1 MQKTNDR
8 LYRAAIYLRLSQ
20 EDGDISVSDKN
31 ESNSIST
38 QRDLIHAYLQKQPDI
53 MYVTEFCDDGY
64 TGTNFERPA
73 FEKMMTA
80 VREKKVDCIIVKDLS
95 RFGRDYIESGKYIQ
109 KIFPML
115 GVRFI
120 AINDGYD
127 SADTENSTN
136 DFVLPFKNLINDS
149 YCRDISIKSRT
160 NLEVKR
166 RNGEFVNN
174 FAVYGYMRSPD
185 DKHKLIVDEEAAVVV
200 RNIFNWKQDGWNALQ
215 IANHLNKLHVPSPME
230 YKRKCGQNYRTG
242 FKTKT
247 KAQWSAVAV
256 LRILKNAVYTGVL
269 EQGKTTTPNYK
280 VKVRIYKDE
289 SKWARV
295 ENAHEAI
302 ITPAQFELV
311 QQVLEMDTCRAESNN
326 EIYPFSG
333 MIYCADCQSPMLHR
347 AATTSGKKYHYYVCS
362 GNKRDKNSCTT
373 HNIRCDLVEAVV
385 LATVQAH
392 INLAI
397 DIDDAMNQME
407 ALDWEQ
413 REVRKINAQISAME
427 LDVEKHSR
435 IKLELYEDL
444 KGGLISKEEYRS
456 FKEEYDLRIQSI
468 EQQISCLA
476 SQRNAIEGGLTSAQG
491 WFAQFRQYENIE
503 KLTRNT
509 IVSLIERV
517 EVDDNKDINV
527 KFRHADQFAAALE
540 YLELQK
546 QTQSKITTIKEAD
559 RYGKNIPQTANSVAQ
574 SVSYCTDKAL

>member
-1 MQKTNDR
+1 MQKLNDKI
-8 LYRAAIYLRLSQ
+8 YHAAIYLRLSQ

-38 QRDLIHAYLQKQPDI
+38 QRDLIHAFMQKQPDI
-53 MYVTEFCDDGY
+53 LYETEFCDDGY
-64 TGTNFERPA
+64 TGTNFDRPG
-73 FEKMMTA
+73 FNNMMTA
-80 VREKKVDCIIVKDLS
+80 VREKRVDCIIVKDLS

-115 GVRFI
+115 GIRFI

-127 SADTENSTN
+127 SADTGNGSN

-166 RNGEFVNN
+166 RNGEFVSN

-185 DKHKLIVDEEAAVVV
+185 DKHKLVVDEEAAATV
-200 RNIFNWKQDGWNALQ
+200 RNIFNWKQEGWNAQQ
-215 IANHLNKLHVPSPME
+215 IANHLNKLHIPSPME
-230 YKRKCGQNYRTG
+230 YKKKCGQNFRTS

-247 KAQWSAVAV
+247 TAQWSAVAV

-280 VKVRIYKDE
+280 VKTRVVKDE

-302 ITPAQFELV
+302 ISPAQFELV
-311 QQVLEMDTCRAESNN
+311 QTILGMDTCRAENN
-326 EIYPFSG
+326 DEIYPFSG
-333 MIYCADCQSPMLHR
+333 MIYCADCQSPLVHR
-347 AATTSGKKYHYYVCS
+347 AATSNGKKYHYYVCS

-373 HNIRCDLVEAVV
+373 HNIKCDLVEEVV

-392 INLAI
+392 ISMAI
-397 DIDDAMNQME
+397 DIDNAMSQVNS
-407 ALDWEQ
+407 LDWEQ
-413 REVRKINAQISAME
+413 REVRKINAQLAALE
-427 LDVEKHSR
+427 LDIEKFSR
-435 IKLELYEDL
+435 IKMELYEDL
-444 KGGLISKEEYRS
+444 KSGLITKDEYHS
-456 FKEEYDLRIQSI
+456 FKEDYDARIENIKLQVSNL
-468 EQQISCLA
+468 ISR
-476 SQRNAIEGGLTSAQG
+476 RNAIQGGLTSAQG
-491 WFAQFRQYENIE
+491 WFAQFRKYENID

-517 EVDDNKDINV
+517 EINDNKDIHV

-540 YLELQK
+540 YLEMQK
-546 QTQSKITTIKEAD
+546 KPQLTIISIKEAGWN
-559 RYGKNIPQTANSVAQ
+559 GKNIPQTAKTVAQ
-574 SVSYCTDKAL
+574 SVVL

>member
-1 MQKTNDR
+1 MQKLNDKI
-8 LYRAAIYLRLSQ
+8 YHAAIYLRLSQ

-38 QRDLIHAYLQKQPDI
+38 QRDLIHAYLQKQADI
-53 MYVTEFCDDGY
+53 LYVTEFCDDGY
-64 TGTNFERPA
+64 TGTNFDRPG
-73 FEKMMTA
+73 FNDMMKA
-80 VREKKVDCIIVKDLS
+80 VREKRVDCIVVKDLS

-115 GVRFI
+115 GIRFI

-127 SADTENSTN
+127 SADTGNQSN

-149 YCRDISIKSRT
+149 YCRDISIKSRS

-174 FAVYGYMRSPD
+174 FAVFGYMRSPD
-185 DKHKLIVDEEAAVVV
+185 DKHKLVVDEEAAAIV
-200 RNIFNWKQDGWNALQ
+200 RNIFNWKQEGWNAQQ
-215 IANHLNKLHVPSPME
+215 IANHLNKLHFPSPME
-230 YKRKCGQNYRTG
+230 YKKKCGQNFRTS

-247 KAQWSAVAV
+247 TAQWSAVAV
-256 LRILKNAVYTGVL
+256 LRILKNPVYTGVL

-280 VKVRIYKDE
+280 VKTKVIKDE

-311 QQVLEMDTCRAESNN
+311 QVVLGMDTCRAENN
-326 EIYPFSG
+326 DEIYPFSG

-347 AATTSGKKYHYYVCS
+347 AATSGGKKYHYYVCS
-362 GNKRDKNSCTT
+362 GNKKDKNSCTT
-373 HNIRCDLVEAVV
+373 HNIKCDLVEEVV

-392 INLAI
+392 ISMAI
-397 DIDDAMNQME
+397 DIDNAMSQVDS
-407 ALDWEQ
+407 LDWEQ

-427 LDVEKHSR
+427 LDVEKFSR

-444 KGGLISKEEYRS
+444 KGGLISKEEYYS
-456 FKEEYDLRIQSI
+456 FKEDYDIRINSI
-468 EQQISCLA
+468 KQQISNLV

-491 WFAQFRQYENIE
+491 WFAQFRKYENIE
-503 KLTRNT
+503 KLTRLA

-517 EVDDNKDINV
+517 EINDNKDIHV

-540 YLELQK
+540 YLEMRRK
-546 QTQSKITTIKEAD
+546 TQCKIIVMKEAGWN
-559 RYGKNIPQTANSVAQ
+559 GKNIPQTAKNVAQ
-574 SVSYCTDKAL
+574 SVVF

>member
-1 MQKTNDR
+1 MQKLNDKI
-8 LYRAAIYLRLSQ
+8 YHAAIYLRLSQ

-38 QRDLIHAYLQKQPDI
+38 QRDLIHAYLQKQADI
-53 MYVTEFCDDGY
+53 LYVTEFCDDGY
-64 TGTNFERPA
+64 TGTNFDRPG
-73 FEKMMTA
+73 FNDMMKA
-80 VREKKVDCIIVKDLS
+80 VREKRVDCIIVKDLS

-115 GVRFI
+115 GIRFI

-127 SADTENSTN
+127 SADTGNQSN

-149 YCRDISIKSRT
+149 YCRDISIKSRS

-174 FAVYGYMRSPD
+174 FAVFGYMRSPD
-185 DKHKLIVDEEAAVVV
+185 DKHKLIVDEEAAVIV
-200 RNIFNWKQDGWNALQ
+200 RNIFNWKQEGWNAQQ
-215 IANHLNKLHVPSPME
+215 IANHLNKLHFPSPME
-230 YKRKCGQNYRTG
+230 YKKKCGQNFRTS

-247 KAQWSAVAV
+247 TAEWSAVAV
-256 LRILKNAVYTGVL
+256 LRILKNPVYTGVL

-280 VKVRIYKDE
+280 VKTKVVKDE

-311 QQVLEMDTCRAESNN
+311 QTVLGMDTCRAENN
-326 EIYPFSG
+326 DEIYPFSG

-347 AATTSGKKYHYYVCS
+347 AATSGGKKYHYYVCS
-362 GNKRDKNSCTT
+362 GNKKDKKSCTT
-373 HNIRCDLVEAVV
+373 HNIKCDLVEDVV

-392 INLAI
+392 INMAI
-397 DIDDAMNQME
+397 DIDNAMSQVDS
-407 ALDWEQ
+407 LDWDQ
-413 REVRKINAQISAME
+413 REVFKINAQISAME
-427 LDVEKHSR
+427 LDVEKFSR

-444 KGGLISKEEYRS
+444 KGGLISKEEYYS
-456 FKEEYDLRIQSI
+456 FKEDYDVRINSI
-468 EQQISCLA
+468 KQQISNLV

-491 WFAQFRQYENIE
+491 WFAQFRKYENIE
-503 KLTRNT
+503 KLTRLA

-517 EVDDNKDINV
+517 EINDNKDIHV

-540 YLELQK
+540 YLEMRKRPQP
-546 QTQSKITTIKEAD
+546 KIIVMKEAGWN
-559 RYGKNIPQTANSVAQ
+559 GKNIPQTAKNVAQ
-574 SVSYCTDKAL
+574 SVIF

>member
-1 MQKTNDR
+1 MQK
-8 LYRAAIYLRLSQ
+8 LYDKTYHAAIYLRLSQ
-20 EDGDISVSDKN
+20 EDGDISVSDKS

-38 QRDLIHAYLQKQPDI
+38 QRDLIHAFLQKQPNI
-53 MYVTEFCDDGY
+53 EYVTEFCDDGY
-64 TGTNFERPA
+64 TGTNFDRPG
-73 FEKMMTA
+73 FEKMMAA
-80 VREKKVDCIIVKDLS
+80 VRQKEIDCIVVKDLS

-115 GVRFI
+115 GIRFI
-120 AINDGYD
+120 AINDHYD
-127 SADTENSTN
+127 SADTENRSN

-166 RNGEFVNN
+166 RNGEFVGN

-185 DKHKLIVDEEAAVVV
+185 DRHKLIVDEEAATIV
-200 RNIFNWKQDGWNALQ
+200 RNIFNWKQEGWNAQQ

-230 YKRKCGQNYRTG
+230 YKKKCGQNFRTS

-247 KAQWSAVAV
+247 TAEWSAVAI

-280 VKVRIYKDE
+280 VKVRVYKDE
-289 SKWARV
+289 AKWARV
-295 ENAHEAI
+295 ENTHEAI

-311 QQVLEMDTCRAESNN
+311 QTVLGMDTCRAENN
-326 EIYPFSG
+326 DEIYPFSG
-333 MIYCADCQSPMLHR
+333 MIYCADCQNPMVHR
-347 AATTSGKKYHYYVCS
+347 TATSAGKKYHYYVCS

-373 HNIRCDLVEAVV
+373 HNIKCDLVEEVV

-392 INLAI
+392 INMAI
-397 DIDDAMNQME
+397 DIDNAMNQVD

-413 REVRKINAQISAME
+413 RELRKLGSQIAALE
-427 LDVEKHSR
+427 LDVEKYSR

-444 KGGLISKEEYRS
+444 KGGLIDKDEYHS
-456 FKEEYDLRIQSI
+456 FKEDYDARIDSI
-468 EQQISCLA
+468 KRQVSNLVG
-476 SQRNAIEGGLTSAQG
+476 QRNAINSGMTTAQG

-503 KLTRNT
+503 KLTRIA

-517 EVDDNKDINV
+517 EINDNKDIHV
-527 KFRHADQFAAALE
+527 KFRHADQFAAALD
-540 YLELQK
+540 YLAMRNKPQL
-546 QTQSKITTIKEAD
+546 TIISTKEAGWN
-559 RYGKNIPQTANSVAQ
+559 GKNIPQTANTVAQ
-574 SVSYCTDKAL
+574 SVSI

>member
-1 MQKTNDR
+1 MQKLKDKT
-8 LYRAAIYLRLSQ
+8 YHAAIYLRLSQ

-38 QRDLIHAYLQKQPDI
+38 QRDLIHAFMQKQPDI
-53 MYVTEFCDDGY
+53 LYETEFCDDGY
-64 TGTNFERPA
+64 TGTNFDRPG
-73 FEKMMTA
+73 FNDMMTA
-80 VREKKVDCIIVKDLS
+80 VREKRVDCIIVKDLS

-115 GVRFI
+115 GIRFI

-127 SADTENSTN
+127 SADTGNQSN

-166 RNGEFVNN
+166 RNGEFVSN

-185 DKHKLIVDEEAAVVV
+185 DKHKLVVDEEAAATV
-200 RNIFNWKQDGWNALQ
+200 RNIFNWKQEGWNAQQ
-215 IANHLNKLHVPSPME
+215 IANHLNKLHIPSPME
-230 YKRKCGQNYRTG
+230 YKKKCGQNFRTS

-247 KAQWSAVAV
+247 TAQWSAVAV

-280 VKVRIYKDE
+280 VKTRVVKDE

-302 ITPAQFELV
+302 ISPAQFELV
-311 QQVLEMDTCRAESNN
+311 QTILGMDTCRAENN
-326 EIYPFSG
+326 EEIYPFSG
-333 MIYCADCQSPMLHR
+333 MIYCAGCLSPLVHR
-347 AATTSGKKYHYYVCS
+347 AATSNGKKYHYYVCS

-373 HNIRCDLVEAVV
+373 HNIKCDLVEEVV

-392 INLAI
+392 ISMAI
-397 DIDDAMNQME
+397 DIDNAMSQVNS
-407 ALDWEQ
+407 LDWEQ
-413 REVRKINAQISAME
+413 REVRKINAQLAALE
-427 LDVEKHSR
+427 LDVEKFSR
-435 IKLELYEDL
+435 IKMELYEDL
-444 KGGLISKEEYRS
+444 KSGLITKDEYHS
-456 FKEEYDLRIQSI
+456 FKEDYDARIENIKLQVSNL
-468 EQQISCLA
+468 ISR
-476 SQRNAIEGGLTSAQG
+476 RNAIQGGLTSAQG
-491 WFAQFRQYENIE
+491 WFAQSRKYENID

-517 EVDDNKDINV
+517 EINDNKDIHV
-527 KFRHADQFAAALE
+527 KFRHADQFSAALE
-540 YLELQK
+540 YLEMQRKPQL
-546 QTQSKITTIKEAD
+546 TIISIKEAGWN
-559 RYGKNIPQTANSVAQ
+559 GKNIPKAAKTVAQ
-574 SVSYCTDKAL
+574 SVVL

>member
-1 MQKTNDR
+1 MQKLNDKI
-8 LYRAAIYLRLSQ
+8 YHAAIYLRLSQ

-38 QRDLIHAYLQKQPDI
+38 QRDLIHAYLQKQADI
-53 MYVTEFCDDGY
+53 LYETEFCDDGY
-64 TGTNFERPA
+64 TGTNFDRPG
-73 FEKMMTA
+73 FNDMMKA
-80 VREKKVDCIIVKDLS
+80 VREKRVDCIVVKDLS

-115 GVRFI
+115 GIRFI

-127 SADTENSTN
+127 SADTGNQSN

-149 YCRDISIKSRT
+149 YCRDISIKSRS

-174 FAVYGYMRSPD
+174 FAVFGYMRSPD
-185 DKHKLIVDEEAAVVV
+185 DKHKLIVDEEAAVIV
-200 RNIFNWKQDGWNALQ
+200 RNIFNWKQEGWNAQQ
-215 IANHLNKLHVPSPME
+215 IANHLNKLHFPSPME
-230 YKRKCGQNYRTG
+230 YKKKCGQNFRTS

-247 KAQWSAVAV
+247 TAEWSAVAV
-256 LRILKNAVYTGVL
+256 LRILKNPVYTGVL

-280 VKVRIYKDE
+280 VKTKVVKDE

-311 QQVLEMDTCRAESNN
+311 QTVLGMDTCRAENN
-326 EIYPFSG
+326 DEIYPFSG
-333 MIYCADCQSPMLHR
+333 MIYCAECQSPMLHR
-347 AATTSGKKYHYYVCS
+347 AATSNGKKYHYYVCS

-373 HNIRCDLVEAVV
+373 HNIKCDLVEDVV

-392 INLAI
+392 ISMAI
-397 DIDDAMNQME
+397 DIDNAMSQVDS
-407 ALDWEQ
+407 LDWEQ

-427 LDVEKHSR
+427 LDVEKFSR

-444 KGGLISKEEYRS
+444 KGGLISKEEYYS
-456 FKEEYDLRIQSI
+456 FKEDYDVRINSI
-468 EQQISCLA
+468 KQQISNLV

-491 WFAQFRQYENIE
+491 WFAQFRKYENIE
-503 KLTRNT
+503 KLTRLA

-517 EVDDNKDINV
+517 EINDNKDIHV

-540 YLELQK
+540 YLEMRKRPQP
-546 QTQSKITTIKEAD
+546 KIIVMKEAGWN
-559 RYGKNIPQTANSVAQ
+559 GKNIPQTAKNVAQ
-574 SVSYCTDKAL
+574 SVIF

>member
-1 MQKTNDR
+1 MLILNDKT
-8 LYRAAIYLRLSQ
+8 YRAAIYLRLSQ

-38 QRDLIHAYLQKQPDI
+38 QRDLIQAFLKKQPDI
-53 MYVTEFCDDGY
+53 TYVAEFCDDGY
-64 TGTNFERPA
+64 TGTNFERPG
-73 FEKMMTA
+73 FTKMMTA
-80 VREKKVDCIIVKDLS
+80 VREKRIDCIIVKDLS

-127 SADTENSTN
+127 SADTENRSN

-174 FAVYGYMRSPD
+174 FAVYGYKRSLD
-185 DKHKLIVDEEAAVVV
+185 DKHKLIVDEDAAVIV
-200 RNIFNWKQDGWNALQ
+200 RNIFNWKQEGWNAQQ
-215 IANHLNKLHVPSPME
+215 IADHLNKLHIPSPME
-230 YKRKCGQNYRTG
+230 YKKKCGQNFHTS
-242 FKTKT
+242 FKTKMV
-247 KAQWSAVAV
+247 AEWSAVAV

-280 VKVRIYKDE
+280 VKTRVVKDA

-311 QQVLEMDTCRAESNN
+311 QVVLGMDTCRAEHNE

-333 MIYCADCQSPMLHR
+333 MVYCADCQSPMIHR
-347 AATTSGKKYHYYVCS
+347 TATSNGKKYHYYVCS

-373 HNIRCDLVEAVV
+373 HNIRCDLVESVV

-392 INLAI
+392 INMAI
-397 DIDDAMNQME
+397 DIDNAMSQVE
-407 ALDWEQ
+407 ALDWER
-413 REVRKINAQISAME
+413 REVQKINARLTAME
-427 LDVEKHSR
+427 LEIEKYSS

-444 KGGLISKEEYRS
+444 KGGLIDKDEYRS
-456 FKEEYDLRIQSI
+456 FKDDYDARILSI
-468 EQQISCLA
+468 KQQISGLI
-476 SQRNAIEGGLTSAQG
+476 SHRNAIEGGLTSAQS
-491 WFAQFRQYENIE
+491 WFAQFRKYENIE
-503 KLTRNT
+503 KLTRIT

-517 EVDDNKDINV
+517 EINDRKDIHV

-540 YLELQK
+540 YLEMQRK
-546 QTQSKITTIKEAD
+546 PQSSIITIKEAGWN
-559 RYGKNIPQTANSVAQ
+559 GKNIPQTATIAQ
-574 SVSYCTDKAL
+574 SVSI

>member
-1 MQKTNDR
+1 MQKINDKI
-8 LYRAAIYLRLSQ
+8 YHAAIYLRLSQ

-38 QRDLIHAYLQKQPDI
+38 QRDLIQAFLQKQADI
-53 MYVTEFCDDGY
+53 LYETEFCDDGY
-64 TGTNFERPA
+64 TGTNFDRPG
-73 FEKMMTA
+73 FTEMMKA
-80 VREKKVDCIIVKDLS
+80 VREKRVDCIIVKDLS

-115 GVRFI
+115 GIRFI

-127 SADTENSTN
+127 SADTGNQSN

-149 YCRDISIKSRT
+149 YCRDISIKSRS

-166 RNGEFVNN
+166 RNGEFVSN

-185 DKHKLIVDEEAAVVV
+185 DKHKLVVDEEAAVIV
-200 RNIFNWKQDGWNALQ
+200 RNIFNWKQEGWNAQQ

-230 YKRKCGQNYRTG
+230 YKKKCGQNYRTS

-247 KAQWSAVAV
+247 TAEWSAVAI
-256 LRILKNAVYTGVL
+256 LRILKNPVYTGVL

-280 VKVRIYKDE
+280 VKTRVVKDE

-302 ITPAQFELV
+302 ITSAQFELV
-311 QQVLEMDTCRAESNN
+311 QVVLGMDTCRAENN
-326 EIYPFSG
+326 EEIYPFSG
-333 MIYCADCQSPMLHR
+333 MIYCADCQSPMIHR
-347 AATTSGKKYHYYVCS
+347 AATSNGKKYHYYVCS

-373 HNIRCDLVEAVV
+373 HNIKCDLVEAVV

-397 DIDDAMNQME
+397 DIDKAMSQVE

-413 REVRKINAQISAME
+413 REVRKINTQISAME
-427 LDVEKHSR
+427 LDVEKYSR

-444 KGGLISKEEYRS
+444 KGGLISKDEYHS
-456 FKEEYDLRIQSI
+456 FKDDYDVRIQSFK
-468 EQQISCLA
+468 QQISNLV

-491 WFAQFRQYENIE
+491 WFAQFRKYENIE
-503 KLTRNT
+503 KLTRLT

-517 EVDDNKDINV
+517 EVNDNKDIYV

-540 YLELQK
+540 YLEMRKKPQP
-546 QTQSKITTIKEAD
+546 KIIVMKEAGWN
-559 RYGKNIPQTANSVAQ
+559 GKNIPQTAKTVAQ
-574 SVSYCTDKAL
+574 SVVF

>member
-1 MQKTNDR
+1 MQKLNDKP
-8 LYRAAIYLRLSQ
+8 YHAAIYLRLSQ

-64 TGTNFERPA
+64 TGTNFDRPG

-80 VREKKVDCIIVKDLS
+80 VREKKVDCIVVKDLS

-115 GVRFI
+115 GIRFI

-127 SADTENSTN
+127 SADTGNQSN

-149 YCRDISIKSRT
+149 YCRDISIKSRS

-174 FAVYGYMRSPD
+174 FAVFGYMRSPD
-185 DKHKLIVDEEAAVVV
+185 DKHKLVVDEDAAVIV
-200 RNIFNWKQDGWNALQ
+200 RNIFNWKQEGWNAQQ

-230 YKRKCGQNYRTG
+230 YKKKCGQNFHTS
-242 FKTKT
+242 FKIKT
-247 KAQWSAVAV
+247 TAQWSAVAV
-256 LRILKNAVYTGVL
+256 LRILKNPVYTGVL

-280 VKVRIYKDE
+280 VKTKVVKDE

-302 ITPAQFELV
+302 ITPAQFALV
-311 QQVLEMDTCRAESNN
+311 QTVLGMDTCRAENN
-326 EIYPFSG
+326 EEIYPFSG

-347 AATTSGKKYHYYVCS
+347 AATSNGKKYHYYVCS

-373 HNIRCDLVEAVV
+373 HNIKCDLVEDVV

-392 INLAI
+392 ISMAI
-397 DIDDAMNQME
+397 DIENAMRQVDS
-407 ALDWEQ
+407 LDWEQ

-427 LDVEKHSR
+427 LDVEKFSR

-444 KGGLISKEEYRS
+444 KGGLISKDEYHS
-456 FKEEYDLRIQSI
+456 FKEDYDIRIQSI
-468 EQQISCLA
+468 KQQISHLV
-476 SQRNAIEGGLTSAQG
+476 SQRNAIKGGMTSAQG

-503 KLTRNT
+503 KLTRLA

-517 EVDDNKDINV
+517 EINENKDIHV

-540 YLELQK
+540 YLQMQRKPQCKE
-546 QTQSKITTIKEAD
+546 IVMKEAGWN
-559 RYGKNIPQTANSVAQ
+559 GKNIPQTAKTVAQ
-574 SVSYCTDKAL
+574 SVVL

>member
-1 MQKTNDR
+1 MQKLNDKI
-8 LYRAAIYLRLSQ
+8 YHAAIYLRLSQ

-38 QRDLIHAYLQKQPDI
+38 QRDLIHAYLQKQADI
-53 MYVTEFCDDGY
+53 LYETEFCDDGY
-64 TGTNFERPA
+64 TGTNFDRPG
-73 FEKMMTA
+73 FNDMMKA
-80 VREKKVDCIIVKDLS
+80 VREKRVDCIVVKDLS

-115 GVRFI
+115 GIRFI

-127 SADTENSTN
+127 SADTENQSN

-149 YCRDISIKSRT
+149 YCRDISIKSRS

-174 FAVYGYMRSPD
+174 FAVFGYMRSPD
-185 DKHKLIVDEEAAVVV
+185 DKHKLIIDEEAAVIV
-200 RNIFNWKQDGWNALQ
+200 RNIFNWKQEGWNAQQ
-215 IANHLNKLHVPSPME
+215 IANHLNKLHFPSPME
-230 YKRKCGQNYRTG
+230 YKKKCGQNYRTS

-247 KAQWSAVAV
+247 TAQWSAVAV
-256 LRILKNAVYTGVL
+256 LRILKNPVYTGVL

-280 VKVRIYKDE
+280 VKTKVFKDE

-311 QQVLEMDTCRAESNN
+311 QTVLGMDTCRAENN
-326 EIYPFSG
+326 DEIYPFSG

-347 AATTSGKKYHYYVCS
+347 AATSNGKKYHYYVCS
-362 GNKRDKNSCTT
+362 GNKKDKNSCTT
-373 HNIRCDLVEAVV
+373 HNIKCDLVEDVV

-392 INLAI
+392 ISMAI
-397 DIDDAMNQME
+397 DIDNAMSQVDS
-407 ALDWEQ
+407 LDWEQ
-413 REVRKINAQISAME
+413 REVRKIDGQIAAME
-427 LDVEKHSR
+427 LDVEKFSR

-444 KGGLISKEEYRS
+444 KGGLISKEEYHS
-456 FKEEYDLRIQSI
+456 FKEDYDIRIQSI
-468 EQQISCLA
+468 KQQISSLV
-476 SQRNAIEGGLTSAQG
+476 SQRNAIKGGLTSAQG
-491 WFAQFRQYENIE
+491 WFAQFRKYENIE
-503 KLTRNT
+503 KLTRLA

-517 EVDDNKDINV
+517 EINDNKDIHV

-540 YLELQK
+540 YLEMRKRPQP
-546 QTQSKITTIKEAD
+546 KIIVMKEAGWN
-559 RYGKNIPQTANSVAQ
+559 GKNIPQTAKTVAQ
-574 SVSYCTDKAL
+574 SVVF

>member
-1 MQKTNDR
+1 MQKLNDR

-20 EDGDISVSDKN
+20 EDGDISVSDKS

-38 QRDLIHAYLQKQPDI
+38 QRDLIQGYIQKQPDI
-53 MYVTEFCDDGY
+53 MQVAEFCDDGY
-64 TGTNFERPA
+64 TGTNFNRPG
-73 FEKMMTA
+73 FEDMMSA
-80 VREKKVDCIIVKDLS
+80 VREKRIDCIVVKDLS

-115 GVRFI
+115 GIRFV

-127 SADTENSTN
+127 SADTGNQSN

-185 DKHKLIVDEEAAVVV
+185 DKHKLIIDEEAAKTV
-200 RNIFNWKQDGWNALQ
+200 RNIFNWKQDGWNAQQ
-215 IANHLNKLHVPSPME
+215 IANHLNKLHIPSPLE
-230 YKRKCGQNYRTG
+230 YKKKCGHNYRTS

-247 KAQWSAVAV
+247 TAQWSAVAV

-280 VKVRIYKDE
+280 VKMRVAKDE

-302 ITPAQFELV
+302 ITATQFELV
-311 QQVLEMDTCRAESNN
+311 QLCLGMDTCRAEGSE

-333 MIYCADCQSPMLHR
+333 MIYCEDCQSPMIHR
-347 AATTSGKKYHYYVCS
+347 AATSNGKKYHYYVCS
-362 GNKRDKNSCTT
+362 GNKRDKDSCTT
-373 HNIRCDLVEAVV
+373 HNIKCDLVEEVV

-392 INLAI
+392 ISMAI
-397 DIDDAMNQME
+397 DIDNAMHEME
-407 ALDWEQ
+407 SLDWER
-413 REVRKINAQISAME
+413 REVRKIGAQIEALE
-427 LDVEKHSR
+427 TEIEKYTTLKMS
-435 IKLELYEDL
+435 LYEDL
-444 KGGLISKEEYRS
+444 KQALISKEEYFS
-456 FKEEYDLRIQSI
+456 FKQDYDDRIDSI
-468 EQQISCLA
+468 KVQINRLVG
-476 SQRNAIEGGLTSAQG
+476 QRNAVENGLTDAQG
-491 WFAQFRQYENIE
+491 WFAQFRRYENID
-503 KLTRNT
+503 KLTRNA
-509 IVSLIERV
+509 IVNLIERV
-517 EVDDNKDINV
+517 EINDQKEIHV
-527 KFRHADQFAAALE
+527 RFRHADQFAAALE

-546 QTQSKITTIKEAD
+546 QRQSKCTIISIKEVGWN
-559 RYGKNIPQTANSVAQ
+559 GKNIPQTAKTVAQ
-574 SVSYCTDKAL
+574 SISY

>member
-1 MQKTNDR
+1 MLILNDKT
-8 LYRAAIYLRLSQ
+8 YRAAIYLRLSQ

-38 QRDLIHAYLQKQPDI
+38 QRDLIQAFLKKQPDI
-53 MYVTEFCDDGY
+53 TYVAEFCDDGY
-64 TGTNFERPA
+64 TGTNFERPG
-73 FEKMMTA
+73 FTKMMTA
-80 VREKKVDCIIVKDLS
+80 VREKRIDCIIVKDLS

-127 SADTENSTN
+127 SADTENRSN

-166 RNGEFVNN
+166 RNGEFVSN
-174 FAVYGYMRSPD
+174 FAVYGYKRSPD
-185 DKHKLIVDEEAAVVV
+185 DKHKLIVDEDAAVIV
-200 RNIFNWKQDGWNALQ
+200 RNIFNWKQEGWNAQQ
-215 IANHLNKLHVPSPME
+215 IADHLNKLHIPSPME
-230 YKRKCGQNYRTG
+230 YKKKCGQNFHTS
-242 FKTKT
+242 FKTKMV
-247 KAQWSAVAV
+247 AEWSAVAV

-280 VKVRIYKDE
+280 VKTRVVKDA

-311 QQVLEMDTCRAESNN
+311 QVVLGMDTCRAEHNE

-333 MIYCADCQSPMLHR
+333 MVYCADCQSPMIHR
-347 AATTSGKKYHYYVCS
+347 TATSNGKKYHYYVCS

-373 HNIRCDLVEAVV
+373 HNIRCDLVESVV

-392 INLAI
+392 INMAI
-397 DIDDAMNQME
+397 DIDNAMSQVE
-407 ALDWEQ
+407 ALDWER
-413 REVRKINAQISAME
+413 REVQKINAQLTAME
-427 LDVEKHSR
+427 LEIEKYSS

-444 KGGLISKEEYRS
+444 KGGLIDKDEYRS
-456 FKEEYDLRIQSI
+456 FKDDYDARILSI
-468 EQQISCLA
+468 KQQISGLI
-476 SQRNAIEGGLTSAQG
+476 SHRNAIEGGLTSAQS
-491 WFAQFRQYENIE
+491 WFAQFRKYENIE
-503 KLTRNT
+503 KLTRIT

-517 EVDDNKDINV
+517 EINDRKDIHV

-540 YLELQK
+540 YLEMQRNP
-546 QTQSKITTIKEAD
+546 QSSIITIKEAGWN
-559 RYGKNIPQTANSVAQ
+559 GKNIPQTANIAQ
-574 SVSYCTDKAL
+574 SVSI

>member
-1 MQKTNDR
+1 MQKLNDKI
-8 LYRAAIYLRLSQ
+8 YHAAIYLRLSQ

-38 QRDLIHAYLQKQPDI
+38 QRDLIHAYLQKQADI
-53 MYVTEFCDDGY
+53 LYVTEFCDDGY
-64 TGTNFERPA
+64 TGTNFDRPG
-73 FEKMMTA
+73 FNDMMKA
-80 VREKKVDCIIVKDLS
+80 VREKRVDCIIVKDLS

-115 GVRFI
+115 GIRFI

-127 SADTENSTN
+127 SADTGNQSN

-149 YCRDISIKSRT
+149 YCRDISIKSRS

-174 FAVYGYMRSPD
+174 FAVFGYMRSPD
-185 DKHKLIVDEEAAVVV
+185 DKHKLIVDEEAAVIV
-200 RNIFNWKQDGWNALQ
+200 RNIFNWKQEGWNAQQ
-215 IANHLNKLHVPSPME
+215 IANHLNKLHFPSPME
-230 YKRKCGQNYRTG
+230 YKKKCGQNFRTS

-247 KAQWSAVAV
+247 TAEWSAVAV
-256 LRILKNAVYTGVL
+256 LRILKNPVYTGVL

-280 VKVRIYKDE
+280 VKTKVVKDE

-311 QQVLEMDTCRAESNN
+311 QTVLGMDTCRAENN
-326 EIYPFSG
+326 DEIYPFSG

-347 AATTSGKKYHYYVCS
+347 AATSNGKKYHYYVCS
-362 GNKRDKNSCTT
+362 GNKKDKNSCTT
-373 HNIRCDLVEAVV
+373 HNIKCDLVEDVV

-392 INLAI
+392 ISMAI
-397 DIDDAMNQME
+397 DIDNAMSQVDS
-407 ALDWEQ
+407 LDWEQ

-427 LDVEKHSR
+427 LDVEKFSR

-444 KGGLISKEEYRS
+444 KGGLISKEEYHS
-456 FKEEYDLRIQSI
+456 FKEDYDIRIQSI
-468 EQQISCLA
+468 KQQISNLV
-476 SQRNAIEGGLTSAQG
+476 SQRNAIQGGLTSAQG
-491 WFAQFRQYENIE
+491 WFAQFRKYENIE
-503 KLTRNT
+503 KLTRLA

-517 EVDDNKDINV
+517 EINDNKDIHV

-540 YLELQK
+540 YLEMRKRPQP
-546 QTQSKITTIKEAD
+546 KIIVMKEAGWN
-559 RYGKNIPQTANSVAQ
+559 GKNIPQTAKTVAQ
-574 SVSYCTDKAL
+574 SVVF

>member
-1 MQKTNDR
+1 MQKLNDKI
-8 LYRAAIYLRLSQ
+8 YHAAIYLRLSQ

-38 QRDLIHAYLQKQPDI
+38 QRDLIHAYLQKQADI
-53 MYVTEFCDDGY
+53 LYETEFCDDGY
-64 TGTNFERPA
+64 TGTNFDRPG
-73 FEKMMTA
+73 FNDMMKA
-80 VREKKVDCIIVKDLS
+80 VREKRVDCIVVKDLS

-115 GVRFI
+115 GIRFI

-127 SADTENSTN
+127 SADTENQSN

-149 YCRDISIKSRT
+149 YCRDISIKSRS

-174 FAVYGYMRSPD
+174 FAVFGYMRSPD
-185 DKHKLIVDEEAAVVV
+185 DKHKLIIDEEAAVIV
-200 RNIFNWKQDGWNALQ
+200 RNIFNWKQEGWNAQQ
-215 IANHLNKLHVPSPME
+215 IANHLNKLHFPSPME
-230 YKRKCGQNYRTG
+230 YKKKCGQNFRTS

-247 KAQWSAVAV
+247 TAQWSAVAV
-256 LRILKNAVYTGVL
+256 LRILKNPVYTGVL

-280 VKVRIYKDE
+280 VKTKVVKDE

-311 QQVLEMDTCRAESNN
+311 QTVLGMDTCRAENN
-326 EIYPFSG
+326 DEIYPFSG

-347 AATTSGKKYHYYVCS
+347 AATSNGKKYHYYVCS
-362 GNKRDKNSCTT
+362 GNKKDKNSCTT
-373 HNIRCDLVEAVV
+373 HNIKCDLVEDVV

-392 INLAI
+392 ISMAI
-397 DIDDAMNQME
+397 DIDNAMSQVDS
-407 ALDWEQ
+407 LDWEQ
-413 REVRKINAQISAME
+413 REVRKIDGQIAAME
-427 LDVEKHSR
+427 LDVEKFSR

-444 KGGLISKEEYRS
+444 KGGLISKEEYHS
-456 FKEEYDLRIQSI
+456 FKEDYDIRIQSI
-468 EQQISCLA
+468 KQQISSLV
-476 SQRNAIEGGLTSAQG
+476 SQRNAIKGGLTSAQG
-491 WFAQFRQYENIE
+491 WFAQFRKYENIE
-503 KLTRNT
+503 KLTRLA

-517 EVDDNKDINV
+517 EINDNKDIHV

-540 YLELQK
+540 YLEMRKRPQP
-546 QTQSKITTIKEAD
+546 KIIVMKEAGWN
-559 RYGKNIPQTANSVAQ
+559 GKNIPQTAKTVAQ
-574 SVSYCTDKAL
+574 SVVF